1 MRRHQKILPMKL
13 VNLSGGYCKKRSK
26 SRSSST
32 SVDCVLQILIPCLI
46 SPCNSEFPFPHSSS
60 CMNSSPLPRTVILTS
75 PPSASFSAF
84 RALFLALR
92 TAISTARISASTP
105 ASCGSKAATS
115 WTAEDCALR
124 NEAGTRRPNWRRG
137 SRGLGWGAGVV
148 ESDSFFDTVDSA
160 LVGLASPSAAE
171 GRCGI
176 SGSAAGGEL
185 EGVGALASAIV
196 KVGIG
201 SSVWDWEGGFSTSE
215 AAGGD
220 GGRVVMCRRRVAC
233 IRAS

>member
-1 MRRHQKILPMKL
+1 M
-13 VNLSGGYCKKRSK
+13 
-26 SRSSST
+26 
-32 SVDCVLQILIPCLI
+32 
-46 SPCNSEFPFPHSSS
+46 
-60 CMNSSPLPRTVILTS
+60 
-75 PPSASFSAF
+75 
-84 RALFLALR
+84 
-92 TAISTARISASTP
+92 
-105 ASCGSKAATS
+105 
-115 WTAEDCALR
+115 
-124 NEAGTRRPNWRRG
+124 
-137 SRGLGWGAGVV
+137 V